1 MGEKEEEMQKTA
13 AENVDCHAF
22 KLHDVEEFACLGQNH
37 QQEES
42 ISCFLDLA
50 SRSILLY
57 LKALRG
63 LHSSRLKILP
73 GLGVF
78 STQSLTGASH
88 QLGLWPVLAL
98 PPLLSSTDSAVQ
110 SNFVCPTGLP
120 SVHPGLWKDLL
131 LSMPLSAPLP
141 PPTPLAL
148 SNEEVPPGLEKVR
161 RNLPGGQREA
171 LFQEEE
177 AVHTKDPG
185 EQTEGDSQK
194 RPVEVGTQGSG

>member
-57 LKALRG
+57 LKALHG

-110 SNFVCPTGLP
+110 SNFVQLGFRQFIPDFGRTSYFQRLSLRP
-120 SVHPGLWKDLL
+120 SH
-131 LSMPLSAPLP
+131 P
-141 PPTPLAL
+141 PPHLLFQMRKCRLAL
-148 SNEEVPPGLEKVR
+148 RK
-161 RNLPGGQREA
+161 
-171 LFQEEE
+171 
-177 AVHTKDPG
+177 
-185 EQTEGDSQK
+185 
-194 RPVEVGTQGSG
+194 

>member
-42 ISCFLDLA
+42 ISCFLALA

-57 LKALRG
+57 LKALYG

-88 QLGLWPVLAL
+88 QLGLWSVLAL
-98 PPLLSSTDSAVQ
+98 PPAALLNRQCCAVQ
-110 SNFVCPTGLP
+110 LC
-120 SVHPGLWKDLL
+120 
-131 LSMPLSAPLP
+131 
-141 PPTPLAL
+141 L
-148 SNEEVPPGLEKVR
+148 SNWASISSSRTLEGPPSFNASLCAPHHHPTCSFK
-161 RNLPGGQREA
+161 
-171 LFQEEE
+171 
-177 AVHTKDPG
+177 
-185 EQTEGDSQK
+185 
-194 RPVEVGTQGSG
+194 

>member
-50 SRSILLY
+50 SRSVLLY
-57 LKALRG
+57 LKALHG
-63 LHSSRLKILP
+63 LHSSRLNILP

-110 SNFVCPTGLP
+110 SNFVQLGFRQFILDFGRT
-120 SVHPGLWKDLL
+120 S
-131 LSMPLSAPLP
+131 
-141 PPTPLAL
+141 
-148 SNEEVPPGLEKVR
+148 
-161 RNLPGGQREA
+161 
-171 LFQEEE
+171 
-177 AVHTKDPG
+177 
-185 EQTEGDSQK
+185 
-194 RPVEVGTQGSG
+194 